1 MGLADALKDPQKKT
15 AIIDDALQL
24 VDAEVASKSGI
35 SGFAVKKGYD
45 AIKSIKPGFVREA
58 VERLL
63 PDMAVK
69 VEPIWEEGKKS
80 GQPRAHLEKNRGPVA
95 DALLSVT
102 DAKVEHA
109 KSSLVKSTY
118 KMLRGSAKKN
128 VEEAV
133 PRLGGLLEKHGG

>member
-1 MGLADALKDPQKKT
+1 MGITNALKDEKKKDVV
-15 AIIDDALQL
+15 IDDAVKL

-58 VERLL
+58 VEKLL
-63 PDMAVK
+63 PEMAEK
-69 VEPIWEEGKKS
+69 IEPIWDEGKKA
-80 GQPRAHLEKNRGPVA
+80 GNAKGHLEKNKSRVA

-102 DAKVEHA
+102 DDKVQRA
-109 KSSLVKSTY
+109 KSGVVRSTY
-118 KMLRGSAKKN
+118 SMLRGSAKKN

-133 PRLGGLLEKHGG
+133 PRLADLIQKHDQ

>member
-1 MGLADALKDPQKKT
+1 MGLRDALNDENKKG
-15 AIIDDALQL
+15 AIIQDAIKV
-24 VDAEVASKSGI
+24 VDAEVADKSGL

-45 AIKSIKPGFVREA
+45 AVKSIKPGFIQEA

-63 PDMAVK
+63 PDMADK
-69 VEPIWEEGKKS
+69 LEPLWEEGKKS
-80 GQPRAHLEKNRGPVA
+80 GAPRAHLEKNRSQVA

-102 DAKVEHA
+102 DGKVERA
-109 KSSLVKSTY
+109 KSAMVKSTY

-133 PRLGGLLEKHGG
+133 PRLCGLLEKHAG

>member
-1 MGLADALKDPQKKT
+1 MGITNALKDEKKKDVV
-15 AIIDDALQL
+15 IDDAVKL

-58 VERLL
+58 VEKLL
-63 PDMAVK
+63 PEMAEK
-69 VEPIWEEGKKS
+69 IEPIWEEGKK
-80 GQPRAHLEKNRGPVA
+80 GGNAKAHLEKNKSRVA

-102 DAKVEHA
+102 DDKVQRA
-109 KSSLVKSTY
+109 KSGVVRSTY
-118 KMLRGSAKKN
+118 SMLRGSAKKN

-133 PRLGGLLEKHGG
+133 PRLADLIQKHDQ